1 MSLLVLVMVAVVDL
15 ATGCT
20 EVVLLGVEVEAV
32 VRMKFV
38 GLMCARIVIEVLRI
52 VRYAVFHV
60 KDN

>member
-1 MSLLVLVMVAVVDL
+1 MVAVVDL

-20 EVVLLGVEVEAV
+20 EVVLLEVEVEAV
-32 VRMKFV
+32 VRMKFA
-38 GLMCARIVIEVLRI
+38 GLMCARIVIEVLRT

>member
-20 EVVLLGVEVEAV
+20 EVVLLEVEVEAV
-32 VRMKFV
+32 VRMKFA
-38 GLMCARIVIEVLRI
+38 GLMCARIVIEVLRT